1 MLIPPSSCG
10 HAGPWEEKT
19 CHGYLCFFIS
29 QMLYKILT
37 FDIEKRKTT
46 LRSTNFHMFFFFRN
60 SNNGVVSPRNLPT
73 LSQDASCCS
82 LSKGLKRRP
91 GYRTAAASRGN
102 PRKWKVF
109 GRRKNLTTWDVHPLL
124 PVRKSSKR
132 TEPNLSWW
140 RKKMTIFQGW
150 CGFTGFLLLKKTSFY
165 S

>member
-1 MLIPPSSCG
+1 MLIPASSCG

-29 QMLYKILT
+29 QKIPQHKNSKLT
-37 FDIEKRKTT
+37 CCQDRKISNALQNLNFRHSKRKRT
-46 LRSTNFHMFFFFRN
+46 LRSTNFHMFFCRN

-91 GYRTAAASRGN
+91 AKKPY
-102 PRKWKVF
+102 
-109 GRRKNLTTWDVHPLL
+109 NLRCSPQL

-132 TEPNLSWW
+132 TEPELHDGE
-140 RKKMTIFQGW
+140 KKTSIFEGW
-150 CGFTGFLLLKKTSFY
+150 CGPRVFFFKKKASFY